1 MSHSSITFFVK
12 GLIAGNCSCLLCG
25 KFKLAVPYQ
34 IEKGVLQRERKEK
47 KKKKKE
53 PNFLLLSTMVAN
65 VAIISSA
72 KDRVLD
78 LSINS
83 VSCPQLDF

>member
-12 GLIAGNCSCLLCG
+12 GLVPGNCSCLLCG

-47 KKKKKE
+47 KIE

-72 KDRVLD
+72 KGRVLD